1 MQLTCNQFDQFVG
14 RLFFETLVSGLVIK
28 QSWLKKSFR
37 QQYTLCLKS
46 QLFDQPLC
54 YSLMMD
60 GCIHDGLISNTQQYI
75 DLLDSR

>member
-1 MQLTCNQFDQFVG
+1 MRLTCNQFGHFVG
-14 RLFFETLVSGLVIK
+14 RLFFETLVSGSVVQ

-46 QLFDQPLC
+46 QIFDQQLC

-60 GCIHDGLISNTQQYI
+60 GCTHDGLISNI
-75 DLLDSR
+75 PAVH